1 MTGSQ
6 DHRMTGWQEV
16 SQTIDRMAGMLYLSI
31 QAIRI
36 RGQAANVYSDQAAN
50 VYSDQ
55 AEGPALQWSQQNHY
69 TW

>member
-6 DHRMTGWQEV
+6 DHRMTGWEEV
-16 SQTIDRMAGMLYLSI
+16 SQTIDRMAGMVYLICI

-36 RGQAANVYSDQAAN
+36 RGQAAN